1 MCREKGA
8 RWTVHQIPLHAQVK
22 SCFCFLAAQ
31 VPWPKRKRYSGG
43 AHEIDLKFDHGM
55 SCFINLDLQVQCE
68 FGIAGRLDVE
78 PKLDIAHY
86 HLIQLYINLMN
97 FLAVT
102 TFLAT
107 DPEVLVV
114 AFVVVTYFLKT
125 RKTTAR
131 FVLVDDKFGALTR
144 LVQGMQIHCTPK
156 MKKTQLCTNT

>member
-1 MCREKGA
+1 
-8 RWTVHQIPLHAQVK
+8 
-22 SCFCFLAAQ
+22 
-31 VPWPKRKRYSGG
+31 
-43 AHEIDLKFDHGM
+43 M
-55 SCFINLDLQVQCE
+55 SCFIDLDLQVQCE
-68 FGIAGRLDVE
+68 FAIAGRLDVE

-102 TFLAT
+102 IFLAT
-107 DPEVLVV
+107 VPEVFCCCYL
-114 AFVVVTYFLKT
+114 FLKT

-156 MKKTQLCTNT
+156 MKKTQLCTNTWQNLHVNGKRHSTFHTGLASLCIPSPNKWKHSSLPFCLYGQLYL